1 MRTKVLTAAGILA
14 LALAGCSQAAPAP
27 DTNEPSSSPSI
38 PAQEKFLGS
47 TSGTSSGAIKGT
59 FGTHGEVVATYLTCS
74 SDGELLIRV
83 LDSEPV
89 TVPCGTADS
98 PTRTVFG
105 DLVAGPKLSV
115 DVQPAGDPVAY
126 SLVLTDAKK

>member
-1 MRTKVLTAAGILA
+1 MRTKVLTAAGISA
-14 LALAGCSQAAPAP
+14 LLLSGCSQSTPAP
-27 DTNEPSSSPSI
+27 DTNEASSSPSI

-47 TSGTSSGAIKGT
+47 TSGTSNGAIKGT

-115 DVQPAGDPVAY
+115 DVQQAGDPVAY